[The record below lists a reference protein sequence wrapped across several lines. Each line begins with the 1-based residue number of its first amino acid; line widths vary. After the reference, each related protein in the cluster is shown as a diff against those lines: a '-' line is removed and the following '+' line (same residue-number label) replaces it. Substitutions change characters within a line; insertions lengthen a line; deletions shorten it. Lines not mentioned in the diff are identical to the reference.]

1 VTTSYFTAASTRQS
15 PIMSTTLDVTLVRT
29 PGVCGG
35 NLRID
40 GTRMTVNQIVALN
53 NQGLTAEQIVEQYP
67 HRSLGEI
74 FGVLA
79 WYYEHK
85 PEFDQELAAEATA
98 NVAAE
103 QEHAQ
108 RQ

>member
-1 VTTSYFTAASTRQS
+1 
-15 PIMSTTLDVTLVRT
+15 MSTVLDVTLVRT

-40 GTRMTVNQIVALN
+40 GTRMTVNQIVTVHK
-53 NQGLTAEQIVEQYP
+53 QGLSAEQIVEQYP
-67 HRSLGEI
+67 QRTLREI
-74 FGVLA
+74 YAVLA

-85 PEFDQELAAEATA
+85 TEFDEELAAEAA
-98 NVAAE
+98 ADGAAE
-103 QEHAQ
+103 REYLS